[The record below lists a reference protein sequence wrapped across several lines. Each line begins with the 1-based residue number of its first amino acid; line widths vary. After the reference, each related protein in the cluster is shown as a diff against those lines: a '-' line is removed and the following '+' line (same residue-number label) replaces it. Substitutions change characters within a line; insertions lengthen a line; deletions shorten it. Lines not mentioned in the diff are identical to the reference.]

1 MGVSLQ
7 PILSSMLESGRNQD
21 MLKHEFYNF
30 VLVKFIKAWSQ
41 GRIPRT
47 YIGTAGVSASSIQV
61 EYDTYEQICAISK
74 ADGVSASTVIRTAFA
89 WWLFKSEKKSD
100 PYGTDKIF
108 ETPRNKV
115 IF

>member
-7 PILSSMLESGRNQD
+7 PVLSEMLETSRNQG

-30 VLVKFIKAWSQ
+30 ILASFIKAWSQ

-47 YIGTAGVSASSIQV
+47 YIGTAGVSATSIQV
-61 EYDTYEQICAISK
+61 ERETYDQICAISK

-100 PYGTDKIF
+100 PYGTDIVF
-108 ETPRNKV
+108 STPRDEV